1 MNFTQDQSETEGRI
15 RKGLRWY
22 NVLIPFLVVLLTV
35 LAFFPSLQNGFVDWD
50 DDANF
55 LDNSF
60 YRGLSWN
67 NLRWMFTTVYLSN
80 YRPLTWVTFG
90 FDYILWG
97 MNPFGYH
104 LTSLLLHGVNGLLVY
119 FLALRLL
126 SLSESVEFASHE
138 VRLRVVAGLAALIFS
153 IHPLRVEPV
162 VWLSARNHL
171 LSGLFY
177 LWAILCYLRAAG
189 NLTRNSRR
197 WRWFAAAV
205 ILYGLSLLAQLSGIT
220 FPLILLARDIYPLR
234 RLGGGPGRWLGAEA
248 RLIWLEKVPFLLLA
262 ASGGLFAMLAKQEVL
277 FSFEQL
283 GVLRRVAQ
291 SVYELVFYV
300 WKTVIPVGL
309 SPLYQLP
316 FDFNPWAWPFLVS
329 GVVLLVVS
337 LGVFALRHRWPA
349 ALASWVYYLVIVIPY
364 VLLVPVLGSAQNGP
378 QVTADR
384 YSYLSCL
391 PWAVLSG
398 VFLLHWQN
406 WLSER
411 GGWRTVF
418 LGTLPAVAIV
428 AALMSLTWQQT
439 QVWHDPEVL
448 WKHAVA
454 VTDNS
459 PFRSMGAHYNLG
471 NVLRKK
477 GSLDEAAEHYRQS
490 LSLNPLFPETHNN
503 LALVL
508 VQSKDLAESQKHFQE
523 AVRLRP
529 SYSEARANL
538 GNVLSMQGDPDG
550 AIQQYREALKISPQ
564 LDGVRYNLALLLAKT
579 NHFEDAKVEFQEFLK
594 RQPNSVEGHYIY
606 GTILLAQRDFENGM
620 RELGEVLRLRH
631 DFADAHITLARVLW
645 LQGKREE
652 AAKHY
657 QEALR
662 ILKSD
667 NKSGPSQ

>member
-1 MNFTQDQSETEGRI
+1 MNFTQDQSETQGHI
-15 RKGLRWY
+15 RNGLQWY
-22 NVLIPFLVVLLTV
+22 NVLIPLLVVLLTV
-35 LAFFPSLQNGFVDWD
+35 LAFLPSLQNGFVDWD

-55 LDNSF
+55 LENPF
-60 YRGLSWN
+60 YRGLSWD

-80 YRPLTWVTFG
+80 YRPLTWMTFG
-90 FDYILWG
+90 LDYLVWG

-104 LTSLLLHGVNGLLVY
+104 LTSLFLHGINALLVY

-126 SLSESVEFASHE
+126 SLAGSVQAASHE
-138 VRLRVVAGLAALIFS
+138 VHLRVAAALAALIFS
-153 IHPLRVEPV
+153 IHPLRVEPA

-171 LSGLFY
+171 LSALFY

-189 NLTRNSRR
+189 NLTLKARR
-197 WRWFAAAV
+197 WRWFTAAV

-220 FPLILLARDIYPLR
+220 FPLVLLALDIYPLR
-234 RLGGGPGRWLGAEA
+234 RLGGPRTWLGAEA
-248 RLIWLEKVPFLLLA
+248 RRVWWEKVPFVLLA

-283 GVLRRVAQ
+283 GVLPRVAQ

-300 WKTVIPVGL
+300 WKTIIPVGL

-316 FDFNPWAWPFLVS
+316 FHFDPWAWPFLVS
-329 GVVLLVVS
+329 WAVLLVVS
-337 LGVFALRHRWPA
+337 LGLLALRHRWPA
-349 ALASWVYYLVIVIPY
+349 GLASWVYYLVIVIPY

-384 YSYLSCL
+384 YSYLSCI
-391 PWAVLSG
+391 PWAVLG
-398 VFLLHWQN
+398 GFLLLYWQN
-406 WLSER
+406 RLSER
-411 GGWRTVF
+411 GSLRTVF
-418 LGTLPAVAIV
+418 LATVPAIAIV
-428 AALMSLTWQQT
+428 AALMFLTWRQT
-439 QVWHDPEVL
+439 QIWHDPEVL
-448 WKHAVA
+448 WRHAVA

-459 PFRSMGAHYNLG
+459 PFKSMGAHYNLG

-477 GSLDEAAEHYRQS
+477 GSLDEAAGHYRQS

-503 LALVL
+503 LGLVL
-508 VQSKDLAESQKHFQE
+508 VQSKDLAGSQEHFQE

-550 AIQQYREALKISPQ
+550 AIQQYREALKVSPN

-579 NHFEDAKVEFQEFLK
+579 NHFADAKAEFQEFLK

-620 RELGEVLRLRH
+620 REMGEVLRLRR

-662 ILKSD
+662 ILKTDRKSE
-667 NKSGPSQ
+667 KSG